1 MMISSSPASFKVTVV
16 ELKSSLFLL
25 LHGLK
30 SVRRRKTFNF
40 EPQEVLWTSEVE
52 KIIITLLKLQDVA
65 DKTSEKKVPSGSFS
79 LSSQCC
85 DAQVRFR
92 QNKQTPGQR

>member
-25 LHGLK
+25 LHELK

-52 KIIITLLKLQDVA
+52 NIIITL
-65 DKTSEKKVPSGSFS
+65 
-79 LSSQCC
+79 
-85 DAQVRFR
+85 
-92 QNKQTPGQR
+92 